1 VATER
6 DEEFGRYPFI
16 VRTVHLSWSHVTN
29 SSVPSV
35 RGVVA
40 IGHAIVD
47 VLAESTDAFLT
58 EHTLVKGSMELVDE
72 TRAVPLYAKMAEA
85 TGGKF
90 VVQSGGSAA
99 NTAVVSAVLGTPT
112 AFVGKV
118 REDELGHEFAR
129 DLEAV
134 GVSFATLKAAGE
146 GAATG
151 RCLINVT
158 PDAERT
164 MSTFLGAARGLRVP
178 DMDEAVFSNAAVT
191 YVEGYLWDEPLANE
205 ALLLAIKMAHDAGR
219 KSSFTLSDSFLVD
232 RFRAEF
238 HQLIPLSI
246 DILFANEHEICSLFE
261 TDDLDLAVK
270 SIGSMC
276 PITTVTRGAEGS
288 LVIADGKVIEV
299 RASRVDK
306 VVDTTGAGDAYAGG
320 FLYGFS
326 EGLSLAR
333 SAEIGNI
340 AAAEV
345 ISRLGARPTPSLVTA
360 VHG

>member
-1 VATER
+1 
-6 DEEFGRYPFI
+6 
-16 VRTVHLSWSHVTN
+16 VTN
-29 SSVPSV
+29 TSLSGQAST

-47 VLAESTDAFLT
+47 VLAESTDDFLD
-58 EHTLVKGSMELVDE
+58 EHRLVKGSMELVDE
-72 TRAVPLYAKMAEA
+72 AQAVPLYAKMHEA

-99 NTAVVSAVLGTPT
+99 NTGVVAAVLGAPT

-118 REDELGHEFAR
+118 REDDLGHEFAR

-134 GVSFATLKAAGE
+134 GVSFPTAKATGD
-146 GAATG
+146 GPATG

-164 MSTFLGAARGLRVP
+164 MCTFLGAARGLRVP
-178 DMDEAVFSNAAVT
+178 DMDEAVFANAAVT
-191 YVEGYLWDEPLANE
+191 YVEGYLWDEPLAHD
-205 ALLLAIKMAHDAGR
+205 ALLLAIEMTRSNGR
-219 KSSFTLSDSFLVD
+219 KFSFSLSDSFLVD
-232 RFRAEF
+232 RFRPEF
-238 HQLIPLSI
+238 HKLIPSSI
-246 DILFANEHEICSLFE
+246 DILFANEQEICSMFE
-261 TDDLDLAVK
+261 TENLDVAVDRI
-270 SIGSMC
+270 STMC
-276 PITTVTRGAEGS
+276 PLTTITLGANGS
-288 LVIADGKVIEV
+288 LVIADGKVIE
-299 RASRVDK
+299 SKPSHVDH

-340 AAAEV
+340 AAAEI